1 MLINACASFDSSRGQ
16 LAPPS
21 SVPSVSSNTTSNKS
35 EPTPDIESKENTQVS
50 EQISNTQE
58 SGIKQAS
65 TASKAKLQP
74 SPEHTST
81 TPASN
86 SDNEALTA
94 PPYLISQIFDETVE
108 PKEKFFVSGLLS
120 SPDEDLFS
128 SFALNNKLIDSASA
142 EHNKQQNRNYEQYG
156 FITPTDELE
165 QKVNQELQLLRD
177 RPSHNPDQG
186 DLLDDI
192 RKHFTL
198 DLTLDNKRIQSQL
211 RWYVNNPNYL
221 DRTFKRSSRYLH
233 HVVQEVKKRKLPMEL
248 ALLPF
253 VESAYDPFAYSHGR
267 ASGLWQFIP
276 GTGKIYGLH
285 QNWWYDGRRDVLA
298 STQGALEYL
307 SYLSRR
313 FDGNWLHAL
322 ASYNSGSGR
331 VSKAIKRNKKLGKP
345 QDFWSL
351 KLPRETRAYVPKL
364 LALAKIVKSPE
375 KYNIQFPK
383 IADKPYFETVQT
395 GGQIDLAQAATLAG
409 IDIKEIYKLNP
420 GFNQWASAPMGPHRL
435 LVPIE
440 SAKQFK
446 AALTELPPEKR
457 LNWTRY
463 SIKRGDSLIRI
474 AKKFNTTPAL
484 IKQVNQLRSNT
495 IREKQKLLIPVASE
509 GKAYYNLSQHNRL
522 KRKQDKI
529 SGSQGSKKLRYKV
542 RSGDTMW
549 DISRAHKVGVRS
561 LAKWNGMAPTDPIKP
576 GQELI
581 IWSLKDVGK
590 ASMPLP
596 SFRDK
601 RQMIRKIG
609 YRVRK
614 GDSLARIASKFSVTI
629 NDLVSWNKLN
639 KKKYLQPGQKLTI
652 YVDITA
658 T

>member
-1 MLINACASFDSSRGQ
+1 MRHFPLIVLLLLINACASFDSSRGQ

-248 ALLPF
+248 QTTF
-253 VESAYDPFAYSHGR
+253 C
-267 ASGLWQFIP
+267 
-276 GTGKIYGLH
+276 
-285 QNWWYDGRRDVLA
+285 
-298 STQGALEYL
+298 
-307 SYLSRR
+307 
-313 FDGNWLHAL
+313 
-322 ASYNSGSGR
+322 
-331 VSKAIKRNKKLGKP
+331 
-345 QDFWSL
+345 
-351 KLPRETRAYVPKL
+351 REC
-364 LALAKIVKSPE
+364 
-375 KYNIQFPK
+375 
-383 IADKPYFETVQT
+383 
-395 GGQIDLAQAATLAG
+395 
-409 IDIKEIYKLNP
+409 
-420 GFNQWASAPMGPHRL
+420 
-435 LVPIE
+435 
-440 SAKQFK
+440 
-446 AALTELPPEKR
+446 
-457 LNWTRY
+457 
-463 SIKRGDSLIRI
+463 
-474 AKKFNTTPAL
+474 
-484 IKQVNQLRSNT
+484 LRSFR
-495 IREKQKLLIPVASE
+495 IQSWPCFRLMAVYSRYREDL
-509 GKAYYNLSQHNRL
+509 
-522 KRKQDKI
+522 
-529 SGSQGSKKLRYKV
+529 
-542 RSGDTMW
+542 W
-549 DISRAHKVGVRS
+549 
-561 LAKWNGMAPTDPIKP
+561 
-576 GQELI
+576 
-581 IWSLKDVGK
+581 
-590 ASMPLP
+590 
-596 SFRDK
+596 F
-601 RQMIRKIG
+601 
-609 YRVRK
+609 
-614 GDSLARIASKFSVTI
+614 ASK
-629 NDLVSWNKLN
+629 LVVRW
-639 KKKYLQPGQKLTI
+639 T
-652 YVDITA
+652 T
-658 T
+658 